1 MRGDGDSGV
10 GALLD
15 VLLVE
20 FGNEGSLDCGATRG
34 ELGGVEG
41 RDRGGRS
48 VDGGCC
54 GEELCKARGDLGG
67 VGGATREDDLGL
79 GLIFHVPKENSGE
92 QSGPYLVNV

>member
-20 FGNEGSLDCGATRG
+20 FSNEGSLDCGAARG
-34 ELGGVEG
+34 ELGGIEG
-41 RDRGGRS
+41 RDGGCWS
-48 VDGGCC
+48 IDGGCC
-54 GEELCKARGDLGG
+54 GKELRKARGDLGG
-67 VGGATREDDLGL
+67 MRGATREDDLGL

-92 QSGPYLVNV
+92 QSWSYLVNV